1 MSIWNSYSNKGL
13 GDYIHCYPSN
23 YWAFGINR
31 RFGNNGNF
39 TGSAVAAYQE
49 AKATALKTKT
59 NTSNTQAIAD
69 FYTALMRQNYKDAS
83 AALGTNEVIDY
94 TKMEAD
100 FHKAINNKLSSSIGK
115 AVDRASLGVTSI
127 GGIQRISYSGL
138 KDKDRKS
145 IRRSTIESLIPKVRA
160 CIKTLINEYS
170 RGLTRGMNQDSLMKL
185 KKSISELMTMRQML
199 SQIAKEMHASNEY
212 LKSFRYSDGS
222 NNYLGDILT
231 NLDYLTKAYTTPTK
245 SEIGYVAEYFTA
257 AGAAIAGGKVQ
268 ETTAELLDSFV
279 IGNTG
284 SNTTLQVSGDFV
296 DRNILKQALN
306 KASFG
311 NDTWSLDEEGNILVS
326 SHTSQDTVDVQIN
339 FKDANNIFGT
349 DQLRASVKNY
359 FDPTTLTET
368 HPGVSVISG
377 APLTSLLGLMNS
389 NFSNHYLNYL
399 AGNGISGRDF
409 EYGNNVMKYILAVR
423 GLSGARNSA
432 SSKLSQYFIVFS
444 RKDKRVYVFTTMDLL
459 NKISPSPGVFNDNYA
474 LVTGMPSMGALKSAN
489 KYVNVTSTV
498 EAAVQQRIA
507 SVIAGAHAF
516 KLSMSLMPGI
526 FT

>member
-31 RFGNNGNF
+31 RFGNNGDF
-39 TGSAVAAYQE
+39 TGSAIAAYQE
-49 AKATALKTKT
+49 AKAIALKTKT
-59 NTSNTQAIAD
+59 NSSNTQAIAN
-69 FYTALMRQNYKDAS
+69 FYTTLMRQNYKDAS

-94 TKMEAD
+94 AKMEAD

-138 KDKDRKS
+138 KDKERRS
-145 IRRSTIESLIPKVRA
+145 IKRSTIESIIPKVRS
-160 CIKTLINEYS
+160 CILTLINEYK
-170 RGLTRGMNQDSLMKL
+170 RGLTKGINQDSLIQLSKT
-185 KKSISELMTMRQML
+185 IRQLIEIRKTL
-199 SQIAKEMHASNEY
+199 SQTVQEMQMSNEY
-212 LKSFRYSDGS
+212 LRAFRNDDKT
-222 NNYLGDILT
+222 NNDLGNILA
-231 NLDYLTKAYTTPTK
+231 NLDYLTKAYTSPTK
-245 SEIGYVAEYFTA
+245 TEIGYVAEYFTA
-257 AGAAIAGGKVQ
+257 AGAAVAGGKVQ
-268 ETTAELLDSFV
+268 EITAQLLDSFV
-279 IGNTG
+279 VGNTG

-311 NDTWSLDEEGNILVS
+311 NDTWSLDEEGNTLVS

-359 FDPTTLTET
+359 FDPTALTET

-432 SSKLSQYFIVFS
+432 SSKLSQYFMVFS
-444 RKDKRVYVFTTMDLL
+444 RKDKRVYVFTTSDLL
-459 NKISPSPGVFNDNYA
+459 DKISPSPGFFNDDYA
-474 LVTGMPSMGALKSAN
+474 SVTGMPGMGSLKSAN
-489 KYVNVTSTV
+489 KYVNMTSTV

>member
-31 RFGNNGNF
+31 RFGNNSDF
-39 TGSAVAAYQE
+39 PGSAVAAYQE
-49 AKATALKTKT
+49 TKALALKTKT

-94 TKMEAD
+94 SKMESD
-100 FHKAINNKLSSSIGK
+100 FLEAINNKLSSSIGK

-138 KDKDRKS
+138 KDKKRRS
-145 IRRSTIESLIPKVRA
+145 IKRSTIESMIPKIRA
-160 CIKTLINEYS
+160 CIYTLINEYK
-170 RGLTRGMNQDSLMKL
+170 RGLTKGINQNSLIQLSKT
-185 KKSISELMTMRQML
+185 IRQLIEIRRTL
-199 SQIAKEMHASNEY
+199 SQIVKEMQISNEY
-212 LKSFRYSDGS
+212 LRTFRNNDET
-222 NNYLGDILT
+222 NNYLGDILA
-231 NLDYLTKAYTTPTK
+231 NLDYLTKAYTSPTK
-245 SEIGYVAEYFTA
+245 TEIGYVAEYFTA
-257 AGAAIAGGKVQ
+257 AGATIAGRKVQ
-268 ETTAELLDSFV
+268 ETTAQLLDSFV

-296 DRNILKQALN
+296 DRNILKDALN
-306 KASFG
+306 QASFG
-311 NDTWSLDEEGNILVS
+311 NDTWSLDEEGNVLVS
-326 SHTSQDTVDVQIN
+326 SHTSSDTVDVQVS

-359 FDPTTLTET
+359 FDPTVLNDK
-368 HPGVSVISG
+368 HSGVSVISR

-399 AGNGISGRDF
+399 VGNGISVRDF
-409 EYGNNVMKYILAVR
+409 EYGENVMKYILAVR
-423 GLSGARNSA
+423 GLSGARNA
-432 SSKLSQYFIVFS
+432 AFSKLSQYFMVFS
-444 RKDKRVYVFTTMDLL
+444 RKDKRVYVFTTSDLL
-459 NKISPSPGVFNDNYA
+459 DKISPNPGIFYDDYA
-474 LVTGMPSMGALKSAN
+474 SVTGMPGMGSLKGAN
-489 KYVNVTSTV
+489 KYVNVVSTV

-516 KLSMSLMPGI
+516 KLSMSLMPKV

>member
-1 MSIWNSYSNKGL
+1 MSIWNSYTNKGL
-13 GDYIHCYPSN
+13 GDYIHCYPAN

-39 TGSAVAAYQE
+39 SGSAVAAYQE
-49 AKATALKTKT
+49 AKALASKTKT
-59 NTSNTQAIAD
+59 GVSNTQAIAD

-83 AALGTNEVIDY
+83 VALGTNEVIDY
-94 TKMEAD
+94 AKMESD
-100 FHKAINNKLSSSIGK
+100 FHKAINNKLSNSIGK
-115 AVDRASLGVTSI
+115 AVDRASLGVTSV

-145 IRRSTIESLIPKVRA
+145 IRRSTIQSLIPKVRA
-160 CIKTLINEYS
+160 CIKTLISEYS
-170 RGLTRGMNQDSLMKL
+170 RGLTKGMSESSLAQL
-185 KKSISELMTMRQML
+185 KKTISELIAMRQML
-199 SQIAKEMHASNEY
+199 SQIAKEMQASNEY
-212 LKSFRYSDGS
+212 LKTFRYNDGT

-231 NLDYLTKAYTTPTK
+231 NLDYLTKAYTSPTK
-245 SEIGYVAEYFTA
+245 TEIGYVAEYFTA

-268 ETTAELLDSFV
+268 EAIAELLDSFV

-284 SNTTLQVSGDFV
+284 SNTTIQVSGDFV
-296 DRNILKQALN
+296 NRNALKSALN

-311 NDTWSLDEEGNILVS
+311 SDTWSLDEDGNVLVS
-326 SHTSQDTVDVQIN
+326 SHISQDTVDVSVN

-359 FDPTTLTET
+359 FDPTALNDT
-368 HPGVSVISG
+368 HPGVSVVSG
-377 APLTSLLGLMNS
+377 VPLTSLLGLMNS

-432 SSKLSQYFIVFS
+432 SSKLSQYFMVFS
-444 RKDKRVYVFTTMDLL
+444 RKEKRVYVFTTMDLL
-459 NKISPSPGVFNDNYA
+459 NKISPAPGVFNDNYA

-489 KYVNVTSTV
+489 KYVDVTTTV
-498 EAAVQQRIA
+498 ETAVQQRIA

-516 KLSMSLMPGI
+516 KLSMSLMPGV